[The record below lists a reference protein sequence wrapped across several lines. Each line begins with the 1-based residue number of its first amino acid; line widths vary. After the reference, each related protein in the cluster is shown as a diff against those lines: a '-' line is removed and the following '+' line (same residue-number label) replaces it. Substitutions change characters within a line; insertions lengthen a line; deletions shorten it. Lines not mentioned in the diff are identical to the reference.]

1 MSLLASPSLAV
12 GAQLCAV
19 FRILL
24 TTRSVAA
31 LVEIIDDGRDMRN
44 LGTSRCVGQVCRY
57 VEHGPVR
64 SIHHVHDGLLRA
76 A

>member
-1 MSLLASPSLAV
+1 MSVLASPSLAV

-19 FRILL
+19 FRTLL
-24 TTRSVAA
+24 TTPSIAA

-44 LGTSRCVGQVCRY
+44 LGTRRGVGQVCRY
-57 VEHGPVR
+57 VEHRPVR
-64 SIHHVHDGLLRA
+64 SIDHVHDGRLRA